1 MEEIRKAH
9 NLFKREIIQAV
20 CQGDGLQVLDVGC
33 GYGGDLQKWKHVGA
47 HVSMCDPSADA
58 LEEARTRA
66 KGLKMHV
73 SFYLGDVSACPN
85 RKYDVLCYNF
95 SLHYIFASSDLFYR
109 SIKEIRKRMKP
120 GGTLAGIIPDS
131 EAIIMRTP
139 MQDDLGNFF
148 LMKGTPEGGF
158 GEKLFVNLADTP
170 YYEDGAKSEPMAY
183 KDRLVTTLEQ
193 HGFHLVYWGPLTGH
207 RVSQMYSKFIF
218 AYRNAGRGGRTHHRE
233 PVRASEHT

>member
-9 NLFKREIIQAV
+9 NQHKRDIIEAV
-20 CQGDGLQVLDVGC
+20 SREGLHVLDVGC
-33 GYGGDLQKWKHVGA
+33 GFGGDLQKWRRAGVQ
-47 HVSMCDPSADA
+47 VSMCDPSAEA
-58 LEEARTRA
+58 LEEAKSRA

-73 SFYLGDVSACPN
+73 NFYLGDIAACPN

-95 SLHYIFASSDLFYR
+95 SLHYIFASSELFYR

-120 GGTLAGIIPDS
+120 GGTLAGIIPNSD
-131 EAIIMRTP
+131 AIIMHTP
-139 MQDDLGNFF
+139 MQDELGNFF

-170 YYEDGAKSEPMAY
+170 YYEDGAKSEPIAY

-193 HGFHLVYWGPLTGH
+193 HGFHLVYWGALDGH
-207 RVSQMYSKFIF
+207 RVTRMYSKFIF
-218 AYRNAGRGGRTHHRE
+218 AYRK
-233 PVRASEHT
+233 